1 MSRVKRPINRTLS
14 RVGVTFIALICLLVG
29 TQTYLLFSDA
39 YYNKYEESM
48 SHVLRYL
55 VGIVDEDDLEQ
66 CIEEKKKTKKY
77 KILQKNLNRFKEDVE
92 FSSIYIV
99 LPSEKKDALQTV
111 ISARDSSDIKAGKEE
126 PEILSEMKGYT
137 KKKIGQYRRALI
149 SDTITFFKRSDDD
162 GSYLVAAMPLLTSDG
177 RLCALACADISMKN
191 ISDPLRKYMIISI
204 LLTAMIGTIFVVIL
218 IVLIKK
224 RVTDPVLKLER
235 STQHFAR
242 QSNEGTD
249 PGQLY
254 FDVPEINIENE
265 VQSLSITIEQMSYD
279 IKNYVENIMSA
290 EERADTAE
298 KEAEGMSKIAYQDAL
313 TRVKSKAAFDLEM
326 EKLDEEIKDEK
337 SRFAMV
343 MVDLNDLK
351 LVNDKYGHNKGDE
364 YLIGS
369 CQIIC
374 KIFKHSPVFRIGGD
388 EFVAVLRGEDHANR
402 NLLIAKLKMAFKTT
416 SQKEEKNP
424 WERYSAAVGMGEHL
438 PGNVETA
445 EDVLKRAD
453 EEMYIHKSRV
463 KTSEP
468 R

>member
-1 MSRVKRPINRTLS
+1 
-14 RVGVTFIALICLLVG
+14 
-29 TQTYLLFSDA
+29 
-39 YYNKYEESM
+39 
-48 SHVLRYL
+48 
-55 VGIVDEDDLEQ
+55 
-66 CIEEKKKTKKY
+66 
-77 KILQKNLNRFKEDVE
+77 
-92 FSSIYIV
+92 
-99 LPSEKKDALQTV
+99 
-111 ISARDSSDIKAGKEE
+111 
-126 PEILSEMKGYT
+126 
-137 KKKIGQYRRALI
+137 
-149 SDTITFFKRSDDD
+149 
-162 GSYLVAAMPLLTSDG
+162 
-177 RLCALACADISMKN
+177 
-191 ISDPLRKYMIISI
+191 
-204 LLTAMIGTIFVVIL
+204 
-218 IVLIKK
+218 
-224 RVTDPVLKLER
+224 
-235 STQHFAR
+235 
-242 QSNEGTD
+242 
-249 PGQLY
+249 
-254 FDVPEINIENE
+254 
-265 VQSLSITIEQMSYD
+265 
-279 IKNYVENIMSA
+279 
-290 EERADTAE
+290 
-298 KEAEGMSKIAYQDAL
+298 
-313 TRVKSKAAFDLEM
+313 M